1 MAWFLNPALTR
12 FRNEVDSR
20 WPRRDRTSDGT
31 IGDLAHQATSSDH
44 NPDRDGSVDAWD
56 MDVDG
61 VDVQKVIAAALKHE
75 SIQYVIYN
83 RRITSRSW
91 GLGTW
96 RPYTGPSPHTEHV
109 HFNTRE
115 SHENS
120 TKPWFTDQPED
131 DMFEARDRDA
141 LTSAN
146 FRALGIYQDLD
157 TVSFK
162 VSNGSVHTERNVA
175 KAARIALEQKVSAV
189 LTALSSVDEAVA
201 AQLRGQFAEID
212 AGFAETKAAID
223 GVDEAVLEGL
233 GALSTP
239 EEQAKTLRVVLGD
252 RAKEIGL
259 LLSQG

>member
-20 WPRRDRTSDGT
+20 WPRRDKTSDGT

-96 RPYTGPSPHTEHV
+96 RPYTGTSPHTEHV

-120 TKPWFTDQPED
+120 GKPWFTEED
-131 DMFEARDRDA
+131 DMFEAKDRDA

-146 FRALGIYQDLD
+146 YRVYGLYQDLD
-157 TVSFK
+157 VVDFTIT
-162 VSNGSVHTERNVA
+162 NGRKFHERNLA
-175 KAARIALEQKVSAV
+175 KAARVVLEQKVSAM
-189 LTALSSVDEAVA
+189 LTALAGVDEAVA

-212 AGFAETKAAID
+212 ADFAETRAAVD
-223 GVDEAVLEGL
+223 DVDEAVIERL
-233 GALSTP
+233 GALSTA
-239 EEQAKTLRVVLGD
+239 EEQADTLRGVLGD
-252 RAKEIGL
+252 RAKEVGV